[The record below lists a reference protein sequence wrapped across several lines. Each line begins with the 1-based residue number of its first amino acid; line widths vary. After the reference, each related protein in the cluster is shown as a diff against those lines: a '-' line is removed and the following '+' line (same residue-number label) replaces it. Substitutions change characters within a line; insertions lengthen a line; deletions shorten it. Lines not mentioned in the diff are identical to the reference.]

1 MLSKTTVSR
10 GFLTVVPK
18 EIRRASGISEGDVL
32 EWAIEGDAIIV
43 RSRRRV
49 TIEDIVSLGSH
60 GGDAVADKR
69 RVARGQR
76 ARR

>member
-1 MLSKTTVSR
+1 MLSKTKVSR

-32 EWAIEGDAIIV
+32 EWALEGGTIV
-43 RSRRRV
+43 VRPRRRR
-49 TIEDIVSLGSH
+49 TIEDIVALGSH

-69 RVARGQR
+69 KVARGQR
-76 ARR
+76 VRR